1 MFARPAGR
9 AAEGAALE
17 MATTTTLKERYAQ
30 VKSRMAGA
38 AARAGR
44 APASVL
50 LVAVTKHA
58 EPEQIRELIHLG
70 HQDFGENRVQHL
82 AQRAAMVE
90 EHLNRRRILPGLT
103 AAREAAL
110 VEVGLAPAPPNVVRW
125 HMVGTLQ
132 RNKARKVMEHARLI
146 HSVDSL
152 RLAEEIQSIAH
163 NRDLPKPVDVLLQVN
178 CTGEAQKG
186 GVALPAAL
194 HVAEQVDTMVQVRL
208 RGLMTM
214 GPTAGG
220 EEETREAFRRCRD
233 CFLDIQGAGYGG
245 ELFNLLSMGM
255 SGDFEWAIEEGAN
268 IVRVGT
274 AIFGERAETEGEP
287 HEHEDDGE
295 DAE

>member
-1 MFARPAGR
+1 
-9 AAEGAALE
+9 

-30 VKSRMAGA
+30 VKSRIAGA

-44 APASVL
+44 PAESVL

-90 EHLNRRRILPGLT
+90 EYLNRRRILPGVT

-132 RNKARKVMEHARLI
+132 RNKARKAMEFARLI

-152 RLAEEIQSIAH
+152 RLAEEIQTIAH
-163 NRDLPKPVDVLLQVN
+163 KRDLPMPVDVLLQVN
-178 CTGEAQKG
+178 CTDEPQKG
-186 GVALPAAL
+186 GVARPAAL
-194 HVAEQVDTMVQVRL
+194 HVAEQIDTMVQVRL

-214 GPTAGG
+214 GPTTGG
-220 EEETREAFRRCRD
+220 EAEAREAFRRCRD

-268 IVRVGT
+268 IVRVGS
-274 AIFGERAETEGEP
+274 AIFGERAGAEGEP
-287 HEHEDDGE
+287 QEHDD
-295 DAE
+295 DAEEED